1 MLEVLGHRSLLRR
14 RYFFFLYTFAF
25 LFSHLVAGQ
34 TLVNGQ
40 TFTNGL
46 AIIDAPAPQNPGHA
60 GSSISIAIDVSGD
73 GKLPSAASLP
83 GSGLSNSF
91 QLLEIYLVSAETNL
105 NMTVSAGPGLLTNES
120 GSTVKHLNWP
130 IPPCIPAGNYNL
142 TFYETSFFNS
152 LGIFAI
158 TPIPI
163 PILNPSPSGSPCP
176 NLNPLQGQPQSS
188 NPLRQSPFLYPTA
201 SAQATATSASA
212 PASSRMATVINAGP
226 TLTLTL
232 TLSNGVLNI
241 PTVTVTAQ
249 PTPTTGHS
257 RLDFHGHGHRNGP
270 RNSHHLH
277 SNINFNDGS
286 HSQCASGQYRF
297 IWFYPSQRGVAS
309 NELYPVVFIF
319 CVWILSCAILY
330 SRMF

>member
-1 MLEVLGHRSLLRR
+1 
-14 RYFFFLYTFAF
+14 LYTFAF

-163 PILNPSPSGSPCP
+163 PILNPNPSGSPCP

-249 PTPTTGHS
+249 PTPTTVVLISMATVTETDKGIVTTYIQTS
-257 RLDFHGHGHRNGP
+257 TLTTVVTPSVQADNTDSSGFIPVNA
-270 RNSHHLH
+270 
-277 SNINFNDGS
+277 GS
-286 HSQCASGQYRF
+286 HLMSST
-297 IWFYPSQRGVAS
+297 PSC
-309 NELYPVVFIF
+309 LFF